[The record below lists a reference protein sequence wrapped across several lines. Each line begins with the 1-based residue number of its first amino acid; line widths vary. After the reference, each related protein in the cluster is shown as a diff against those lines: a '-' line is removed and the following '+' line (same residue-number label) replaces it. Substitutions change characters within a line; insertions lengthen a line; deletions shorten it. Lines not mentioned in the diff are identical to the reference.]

1 MEITARQ
8 FGRLEAVGYAL
19 RKYAE
24 KNDVG
29 TVLVG
34 TLEEVL
40 HEIEAADDLHEL
52 DGFLPPTANVPLR
65 SVAPLR
71 CRGLIV
77 KNKTTDSPGAKRG
90 ARSASIGTPQG
101 VASAKSTGSR
111 ASGEAAQ
118 TPPKEIL
125 GGIEDL
131 RAYAAEV
138 ADQGAGVV
146 AMLRLVK
153 EHFGLDSA
161 RFAAL
166 LHVRKQSLTDALNR
180 ATVSQN
186 LLARVADFFGDGKRA
201 ASDCCGTQK
210 SCLDRVGNKPVD
222 WR

>member
-1 MEITARQ
+1 MEMTPRQ

-52 DGFLPPTANVPLR
+52 DGWGGRWTGDDEETAGCREQTAVANRLPGSDLSDLSDLSDKASPAHPG
-65 SVAPLR
+65 SSDA
-71 CRGLIV
+71 GL
-77 KNKTTDSPGAKRG
+77 
-90 ARSASIGTPQG
+90 
-101 VASAKSTGSR
+101 
-111 ASGEAAQ
+111 
-118 TPPKEIL
+118 
-125 GGIEDL
+125 IEDL

-201 ASDCCGTQK
+201 ASDCRGTQK

>member
-1 MEITARQ
+1 MEINARQ
-8 FGRLEAVGYAL
+8 FGRLEAVGFAL

-52 DGFLPPTANVPLR
+52 DGWGTVCGIPEADCDR
-65 SVAPLR
+65 S
-71 CRGLIV
+71 
-77 KNKTTDSPGAKRG
+77 
-90 ARSASIGTPQG
+90 RSA
-101 VASAKSTGSR
+101 GSDMSDLSDR
-111 ASGEAAQ
+111 SDNESPAAPGQ
-118 TPPKEIL
+118 SVRGQPNDAL
-125 GGIEDL
+125 IEDV
-131 RAYAAEV
+131 RAFAAELTE
-138 ADQGAGVV
+138 QGAGVV
-146 AMLRLVK
+146 TMLRLVK

-166 LHVRKQSLTDALNR
+166 LHVRKQSLSDALNR

-201 ASDCCGTQK
+201 ASDCRGTQK